1 MTMIGSISAKIT
13 ADDTE
18 FLTAM
23 GRVKGS
29 LKSQATELRT
39 SANSYAK
46 WGAAAAAAAAVAG
59 AAMVK
64 NTADGIRELKV
75 FSQVA
80 NVSTQDFQKMAYG
93 AKTMGVEQDKLADI
107 LKDVNDR
114 VGDFGATGGGAM
126 ADFFTNIAPK
136 VGVTYDNFKK
146 LSGKDALQL
155 YVTSLEKANL
165 SQQDMTFYMEAMA
178 SDSTQLLP
186 LLKNNGEALSA
197 MGAEADKL
205 GLALS
210 DIDINKVEQANKQ
223 LDKSSSIISGAM
235 QDATVALA
243 PIITG
248 ISESLQS
255 AAMEAGGF
263 GKSFDKAINGAASVI
278 GVFADGVHGIR
289 VIVQGLQVAF
299 WGLASVVSSAMKS
312 AAMGIDSFISGTK
325 ENINGLIEV
334 ANKLPGVSI
343 DLFQDTGSNISAF
356 FKEKDGEV
364 RASLDAAINKLDE
377 LAMKELPSASIEKW
391 LAAVRESANE
401 AAIAVAAAASG
412 QQTGEGGEGGQTD
425 SSGLTEKQKAD
436 LQAKVESI
444 RAANLTEIEL
454 LKEKFA
460 LEAEVLAQAYENK
473 LLNEE
478 AFKQQMNGITKKY
491 SDEET
496 AILKNAKDKQ
506 DAVDEAARKAKL
518 SSAKTIFSG
527 LSSLMNTESK
537 KLFEIGK
544 AAALSNA
551 LINAYE
557 SITSAYKKGMDIGG
571 LPLAIGYSAA
581 AAAAQFA
588 TIQQI
593 SSQSYGKGGAGSSQ
607 VYSNGVPATNTTS
620 EGGGQPT
627 SRQVNIS
634 LSGSSFGAGGI
645 RDLIS
650 EINSAVGDGVQLNA
664 T

>member
-46 WGAAAAAAAAVAG
+46 WGAAAAAAVAG

-80 NVSTQDFQKMAYG
+80 NTSTQDFQKMAYG
-93 AKTMGVEQDKLADI
+93 AKTMGIEQDKLADI

-186 LLKNNGEALSA
+186 LLKNNGEALGV

-223 LDKSSSIISGAM
+223 LNKSGSIISGAM

-364 RASLDAAINKLDE
+364 RASLDSAISKLDE
-377 LAMKELPSASIEKW
+377 LAMKELPSEGIEKW

-401 AAIAVAAAASG
+401 AAIAVAAATTGTTTTGGESSPVTG
-412 QQTGEGGEGGQTD
+412 GLTGEQ
-425 SSGLTEKQKAD
+425 EKALKDKLEA
-436 LQAKVESI
+436 I
-444 RAANLTEIEL
+444 RQSNLSEIEI

-460 LEAEVLAQAYENK
+460 LEAETLAMAYENK

-478 AFKQQMNGITKKY
+478 AFKQQMNGITQKY
-491 SDEET
+491 KDEET
-496 AILKNAKDKQ
+496 AIIKKGDDQQLAWAEMTARQKQ
-506 DAVDEAARKAKL
+506 SIMKSQF
-518 SSAKTIFSG
+518 SS

-551 LINAYE
+551 FISAYE
-557 SITSAYKKGMDIGG
+557 SVVDSYKFGAKIGG
-571 LPLAIGYSAA
+571 PYVGAA
-581 AAAAQFA
+581 FAAVAD
-588 TIQQI
+588 
-593 SSQSYGKGGAGSSQ
+593 SS
-607 VYSNGVPATNTTS
+607 V
-620 EGGGQPT
+620 
-627 SRQVNIS
+627 
-634 LSGSSFGAGGI
+634 
-645 RDLIS
+645 
-650 EINSAVGDGVQLNA
+650 
-664 T
+664 